1 LNSLARSRTGF
12 VLIALLAAV
21 VLLPRSAHG
30 LSGGPSGLP
39 TVAFR
44 EGVQIEIVAGGGDEF
59 ARVGVTRTAAITPT
73 STFVVTYTG
82 FTAQAQTAFQA
93 AVDIWAG
100 TVVSSVPIR
109 VNASW
114 SALGS
119 GILGSAGPTNFANF
133 GSSPPAGAVA
143 STWYPIA
150 LANALA
156 GSDLDSTHADIS
168 ASFSSAWSAWYFGTD
183 GNTPSNQ
190 VDFESVVLH
199 ELGHGLGFLGTMS
212 YSSGTGSW
220 GFGSPAKPTEYDR
233 LTVNGSSQNLTT
245 AFTNPSTALG
255 TQLVSNN
262 IFFSG
267 TNAVAANGGVKPKLY
282 SPTTWSGGSSI
293 SHLDDATFPPSSL
306 NALMTHAIGY
316 AEAEHDP
323 GPIVKGVFT
332 DMGWQINSGGGGGG
346 NPVPAISS
354 LSPSS
359 KAAGSS
365 SFTLTVNGSGFVSG
379 SVISFG
385 GVNKTT
391 TFVSSVKLTAT
402 VSASDVSAQGTRNVK
417 VTSPGPGGG
426 TSNTLTFTVTA
437 SGGGG
442 GSIPS
447 GSYYLSLATAQV
459 LGGVSVA
466 PNDIVAKN
474 GLSYIKLFTGSTVG
488 LTGLAIDAFQVLSDG
503 TILMSFSAPGTVPNI
518 AGTVDGADIVKFT
531 PTVTGNYSAGTFSMF
546 FDGSDIGL
554 SGTAENVDAFSY
566 VSGKL
571 RFSTS
576 GAFTLTSGLT
586 GANHDVAVCKAF
598 VSGAATS
605 CTNGTGTYFDGDD
618 VGLTLSTEN
627 MDALFVGTD
636 GTIYFS
642 TSGAFASGAASGAGG
657 DIVACSGPIT
667 GTTTSCTSESVV
679 LNAAGAGITG
689 NVTGFGIAP

>member
-1 LNSLARSRTGF
+1 L
-12 VLIALLAAV
+12 VLIALLAAFL
-21 VLLPRSAHG
+21 LLPRSVHG

-44 EGVQIEIVAGGGDEF
+44 EGVRVEILAGGGEEF
-59 ARVGVTRTAAITPT
+59 ARVGVSRTASITPT

-109 VNASW
+109 VNATW
-114 SALGS
+114 SALGTNV
-119 GILGSAGPTNFANF
+119 LGSAGPVNFANF
-133 GSSPPAGAVA
+133 GSSPPSGAVA
-143 STWYPIA
+143 DTWYPIA
-150 LANALA
+150 LANALS
-156 GSDLDSTHADIS
+156 GSDVDPTRADIS

-183 GNTPSNQ
+183 GNTPSNL
-190 VDFESVVLH
+190 VDFESVVMH
-199 ELGHGLGFLGTMS
+199 EIGHGLGFMGTMS
-212 YSSGTGSW
+212 SSGGTGSW
-220 GFGSPAKPTEYDR
+220 GFGSPVKPTQYDR
-233 LTVNGSSQNLTT
+233 LTVNGSNQNLTT

-282 SPTTWSGGSSI
+282 APATWSGGSSI
-293 SHLDDATFPPSSL
+293 SHLDDATFPPSSG
-306 NALMTHAIGY
+306 NALMTHSIGY
-316 AEAEHDP
+316 AETEHDP
-323 GPIVKGVFT
+323 GPIVKGIFA
-332 DMGWQINSGGGGGG
+332 DIGWQINGGGGGGGG
-346 NPVPAISS
+346 NPVPAITS

-365 SFTLTVNGSGFVSG
+365 SFTLTVNGSGFVNG

-385 GVNKTT
+385 GTNKTT
-391 TFVSSVKLTAT
+391 TFVSSIKLTAT
-402 VSASDVSAQGTRNVK
+402 VSASDVSSQGTRNVK

-426 TSNTLTFTVTA
+426 TSNTVTFTVTA

-447 GSYYLSLATAQV
+447 GSQYLSLATAQV

-466 PNDIVAKN
+466 PDDIVAKN
-474 GLSYIKLFTGSTVG
+474 GSSYIMLFDGSVVG
-488 LTGLAIDAFQVLSDG
+488 LGALSIDAFQVLSDG
-503 TILMSFSAPGTVPNI
+503 TILLSFSAAGAVPNI
-518 AGTVDGADIVKFT
+518 GSTVDGADIVKFT
-531 PTVTGNYSAGTFSMF
+531 PTVAGNYSAGTFSMF

-554 SGTAENVDAFSY
+554 SGSAENVDAFSY

-576 GAFTLTSGLT
+576 GAFTLTSGLA
-586 GANHDVAVCKAF
+586 GANRDVAICKAF
-598 VSGAATS
+598 VSGGSTS

-618 VGLTLSTEN
+618 IGLTLATEN
-627 MDALFVGTD
+627 MDALFVGPT
-636 GTIYFS
+636 GTIYYS
-642 TSGAFASGAASGAGG
+642 TAGAFASGAVSGAGG
-657 DIVACSGPIT
+657 DVVACTSPTT
-667 GTTTSCTSESVV
+667 GGSSACASQSIV
-679 LNAAGAGITG
+679 LNAAGAGIVG